1 MPRHL
6 KIKDKSSRMSVAR
19 YGFISYT
26 KKVWCLIRNDSE
38 VQMKKKE
45 KKGKVTRRLTRRG
58 PEKVWR
64 SILEGVRKDSSSLSQ
79 AYQLTR
85 IASRAGFDW
94 PNIEGVLEK
103 LDEEMR
109 EFREALALQDRKKI
123 CEEIGDLL
131 FVLANVSRSL
141 HLHPEKALKKT
152 LDKFVSR
159 FHYIEASLHQEGKS
173 LRQSDLVEMDRLWEK
188 SKKKKIK

>member
-1 MPRHL
+1 
-6 KIKDKSSRMSVAR
+6 
-19 YGFISYT
+19 
-26 KKVWCLIRNDSE
+26 
-38 VQMKKKE
+38 MKKKE
-45 KKGKVTRRLTRRG
+45 KKGKVTRRLTRRN
-58 PEKVWR
+58 PEKVKR

-103 LDEEMR
+103 LDEEMK

-131 FVLANVSRSL
+131 FVLANVSRFL
-141 HLHPEKALKKT
+141 HLHPEEALKKT
-152 LDKFVSR
+152 LNKFVSR
-159 FHYIEASLHQEGKS
+159 FHYIEASLHRKGKS
-173 LRQSDLVEMDRLWEK
+173 LRQSDLVEMDRLWEE

>member
-1 MPRHL
+1 MNQKP
-6 KIKDKSSRMSVAR
+6 
-19 YGFISYT
+19 
-26 KKVWCLIRNDSE
+26 
-38 VQMKKKE
+38 KKK
-45 KKGKVTRRLTRRG
+45 KLTRRLKGQT
-58 PEKVWR
+58 PKKVGR

-79 AYQLTR
+79 AYQLTQ

-94 PNIEGVLEK
+94 PNIEGLLEK

-109 EFREALALQDRKKI
+109 ELREALALQNNKKI

-131 FVLANVSRSL
+131 FVLANVSRFL
-141 HLHPEKALKKT
+141 HLHPEEALKKT

-159 FHYIEASLHQEGKS
+159 FHYIEASLRKQGKS
-173 LRQSDLVEMDRLWEK
+173 LRQSDLIEMDQLWEE

>member
-1 MPRHL
+1 MNQKP
-6 KIKDKSSRMSVAR
+6 
-19 YGFISYT
+19 
-26 KKVWCLIRNDSE
+26 
-38 VQMKKKE
+38 KKK
-45 KKGKVTRRLTRRG
+45 KLTRRLKGQT
-58 PEKVWR
+58 PKKVGR

-79 AYQLTR
+79 AYQLTQ

-94 PNIEGVLEK
+94 PNIEGLLEK

-109 EFREALALQDRKKI
+109 ELREALALQNRKKI

-131 FVLANVSRSL
+131 FVLANVSRFL
-141 HLHPEKALKKT
+141 HLHPEEALKKT

-159 FHYIEASLHQEGKS
+159 FHYIEASLRKQGKS
-173 LRQSDLVEMDRLWEK
+173 LRQSDLIEMDQLWEE

>member
-1 MPRHL
+1 
-6 KIKDKSSRMSVAR
+6 
-19 YGFISYT
+19 
-26 KKVWCLIRNDSE
+26 
-38 VQMKKKE
+38 MKRK
-45 KKGKVTRRLTRRG
+45 G
-58 PEKVWR
+58 PEKGWR
-64 SILEGVRKDSSSLSQ
+64 SILEEVRKDSSSLSQ

-103 LDEEMR
+103 LDEEIR

-123 CEEIGDLL
+123 CEEIGDLF
-131 FVLANVSRSL
+131 FVLTNVSRL
-141 HLHPEKALKKT
+141 PHLHPEEALKKS

-159 FHYIEASLHQEGKS
+159 FHYIETSLHQGGKS
-173 LRQSDLVEMDRLWEK
+173 LHHSDLAEMERLWEE

>member
-1 MPRHL
+1 
-6 KIKDKSSRMSVAR
+6 
-19 YGFISYT
+19 
-26 KKVWCLIRNDSE
+26 
-38 VQMKKKE
+38 MKKKKKSE
-45 KKGKVTRRLTRRG
+45 KTAPRRVNRRD
-58 PEKVWR
+58 PEKVFR

-85 IASRAGFDW
+85 LASRAGFDW

-123 CEEIGDLL
+123 CEEIGDLF
-131 FVLANVSRSL
+131 FVLTNVSRLL
-141 HLHPEKALKKT
+141 HLHPEQALKKT

-159 FHYIEASLHQEGKS
+159 FHYIEASLHQGGKS
-173 LRQSDLVEMDRLWEK
+173 LRQSDLAEMDRLWEE

>member
-1 MPRHL
+1 
-6 KIKDKSSRMSVAR
+6 
-19 YGFISYT
+19 
-26 KKVWCLIRNDSE
+26 
-38 VQMKKKE
+38 MKKRE
-45 KKGKVTRRLTRRG
+45 KKGKVTRRSRRRG
-58 PEKVWR
+58 PEKAWR
-64 SILEGVRKDSSSLSQ
+64 SILGGVRKDSSSLSR

-131 FVLANVSRSL
+131 FVLANVSRFL
-141 HLHPEKALKKT
+141 HLHPEEALKKT
-152 LDKFVSR
+152 LNKFVSR
-159 FHYIEASLHQEGKS
+159 FHYIEASLHQKGKS
-173 LRQSDLVEMDRLWEK
+173 LRQSDLVEMDRLWEESKLKNHLKAQNPNIKAQNK
-188 SKKKKIK
+188 SKFPISKK

>member
-1 MPRHL
+1 
-6 KIKDKSSRMSVAR
+6 
-19 YGFISYT
+19 
-26 KKVWCLIRNDSE
+26 
-38 VQMKKKE
+38 MKKKKMSE
-45 KKGKVTRRLTRRG
+45 TVAPRRLKEQRPQRAR
-58 PEKVWR
+58 R
-64 SILEGVRKDSSSLSQ
+64 SILEGAQKDSSSLSR

-85 IASRAGFDW
+85 IAARAGFDW

-103 LDEEMR
+103 FDEEMG

-131 FVLANVSRSL
+131 FVLANVSRFL

-159 FHYIEASLHQEGKS
+159 FHYIEASLHREGKS
-173 LRQSDLVEMDRLWEK
+173 LRQSDLIEMERLWEE
-188 SKKKKIK
+188 SKKQKIK

>member
-1 MPRHL
+1 
-6 KIKDKSSRMSVAR
+6 
-19 YGFISYT
+19 
-26 KKVWCLIRNDSE
+26 
-38 VQMKKKE
+38 MKKKE
-45 KKGKVTRRLTRRG
+45 KKGEVTRRSRRRG

-64 SILEGVRKDSSSLSQ
+64 SILEGVRKDSSSLSR

-94 PNIEGVLEK
+94 PNIEGVLKK

-123 CEEIGDLL
+123 LEEIGDLF
-131 FVLANVSRSL
+131 FVLANVSRFL
-141 HLHPEKALKKT
+141 HLHPDEALKKT
-152 LDKFVSR
+152 LDKLVSR
-159 FHYIEASLHQEGKS
+159 FHYIESSLHREGKS
-173 LRQSDLVEMDRLWEK
+173 LRQSDLVEMDRLWEE

>member
-1 MPRHL
+1 
-6 KIKDKSSRMSVAR
+6 
-19 YGFISYT
+19 
-26 KKVWCLIRNDSE
+26 
-38 VQMKKKE
+38 MKKKE
-45 KKGKVTRRLTRRG
+45 KKGKVTRRSRRRG

-64 SILEGVRKDSSSLSQ
+64 SILEGVRKDSSSLSR

-123 CEEIGDLL
+123 CEEIGDLF
-131 FVLANVSRSL
+131 FVLANVSRFL
-141 HLHPEKALKKT
+141 HLHPDEALKKT

-159 FHYIEASLHQEGKS
+159 FHYIEASLHREGKS
-173 LRQSDLVEMDRLWEK
+173 LRQSDLIEMDRLWEESKK
-188 SKKKKIK
+188 SKLPRRKLRGI

>member
-1 MPRHL
+1 
-6 KIKDKSSRMSVAR
+6 
-19 YGFISYT
+19 
-26 KKVWCLIRNDSE
+26 
-38 VQMKKKE
+38 MKQKAKKE
-45 KKGKVTRRLTRRG
+45 KATRRLKGREAKR
-58 PEKVWR
+58 VWR
-64 SILEGVRKDSSSLSQ
+64 SILEGVPKNSSPLSR

-109 EFREALALQDRKKI
+109 EFKEALALQDRKKI

-131 FVLANVSRSL
+131 FVLANVSRFL
-141 HLHPEKALKKT
+141 HLHPEEALKKT

-159 FHYIEASLHQEGKS
+159 FHYIEASLHREGKS
-173 LRQSDLVEMDRLWEK
+173 LRQSDLVEMDRLWEE
-188 SKKKKIK
+188 SKRKKIR